1 MCKTNQPQ
9 LSLFT
14 PAQMIAFDPNLSS
27 DFIKSVEH
35 WFNKESAYDRIAAF
49 HPSVL
54 APLTKNKSVGFG
66 LCAVQSPTARLLSL
80 ARSVKCVSCSVEG
93 NVVIAE
99 RQMRAET
106 DKVHYNVY
114 HISPG
119 KMLMM
124 TADHIFPSSFG
135 GRDHQDNFQ
144 TMCSACNS
152 KKGHVMSLAD
162 IDAVQQNPDKYCKPW
177 VRECYF
183 DAVLDVQRL
192 IASETD
198 PKLRGNLTRA
208 MASYNSQVGPH
219 TTPQH
224 ARIVANKLT
233 RHVDKLINPAAY
245 ARKPVAP
252 VVVPPTLWE
261 RVQLWVHMT
270 LVKINAVL

>member
-1 MCKTNQPQ
+1 MCKITQPQ

-14 PAQMIAFDPNLSS
+14 PAQMIAFDPKLSS
-27 DFIKSVEH
+27 EFTESVER
-35 WFNKESAYDRIAAF
+35 WFNKESTYDRIAAF
-49 HPSVL
+49 DPSVL
-54 APLTKNKSVGFG
+54 SQLSCKKSVGFG
-66 LCAVQSPTARLLSL
+66 LEALQPPSARLLSL
-80 ARSVKCVSCSVEG
+80 ARSVKCVSCSIEG

-99 RQMRAET
+99 RQKHADT

-114 HISPG
+114 HMSPS

-124 TADHIFPSSFG
+124 TADHIFPASFG

-152 KKGHVMSLAD
+152 KKGHVMSPAD
-162 IDAVQQNPDKYCKPW
+162 IDAVRQNPSKYCKPW

-198 PKLRGNLTRA
+198 PKLRSSLTQA
-208 MASYNSQVGPH
+208 MASYNKQVGPH

-245 ARKPVAP
+245 ARKPAVP
-252 VVVPPTLWE
+252 VVPPTLWE

-270 LVKINAVL
+270 LVKINVVL